1 MKHNYLIESTDSYAI
16 KLKIDKIIKD
26 NGFMDANISYYDMT
40 DEALDK
46 ALEDLDTYGF
56 FTDKKVVVITNFSSI
71 DNNSQ
76 KDSLE
81 RLAKYVN
88 NDFPDNMLIIT
99 TDKLVVKDNKFLKEI
114 KKNLEQILLETNS
127 LDYIKAELSSYKVD
141 NSTLKL
147 IDEYCLKDLAKIH
160 NECSKLKNYKI
171 TDKVITSDDV
181 RDLVIKKMGDA
192 TDTTFS
198 FVRALAEKNKKE
210 ALRLYQEILDYNIDP
225 IALVGLLASQFRIMY
240 QVKVLDKRK
249 YSNKEIANVLNAKEY
264 RVIKTK
270 ELLYFYS
277 EKEILNLI
285 IALGDIDFKI
295 KTTNSDPN
303 SLLQLFILNM

>member
-1 MKHNYLIESTDSYAI
+1 MKHNYLIESTDSYSI

-26 NGFMDANISYYDMT
+26 NGFMDASISYYDMA
-40 DEALDK
+40 DETLDK

-56 FTDKKVVVITNFSSI
+56 FTNKKVVVITNFSSI
-71 DNNSQ
+71 DNNGQ
-76 KDSLE
+76 KNSLE

-99 TDKLVVKDNKFLKEI
+99 TDKLVVKDNKFLKDI
-114 KKNLEQILLETNS
+114 KKNLEQFSLETNS

-141 NSTLKL
+141 NSTIKL

-181 RDLVIKKMGDA
+181 RGLVIKKMGDA

-210 ALRLYQEILDYNIDP
+210 ALRLYQEILDYNIEP

-249 YSNKEIANVLNAKEY
+249 YSNKEIANALNAKGY